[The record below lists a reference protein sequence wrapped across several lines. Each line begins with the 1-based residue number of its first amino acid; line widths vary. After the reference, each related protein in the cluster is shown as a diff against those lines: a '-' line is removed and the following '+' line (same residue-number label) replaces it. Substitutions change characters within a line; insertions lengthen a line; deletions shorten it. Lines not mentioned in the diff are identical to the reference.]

1 MAKLNDY
8 EQDQI
13 NADRELSVYKS
24 DEMIQKARFDLT
36 KQEQKSILYA
46 ISKIKPD
53 DTHLKEYDFDIKD
66 FYRLCGIEKDTYTVL
81 KGILEKLSDRGWW
94 LTMPD
99 GSESRV
105 RWFDVCRVN
114 KNSGT
119 VTIGFHKDMMPF
131 LLQVA
136 EQGKFFTSYNLKYV
150 LPMKSKH
157 SPRLYEIL
165 KSYQKNN
172 LHWFFDIDKLKKLM
186 GCESY
191 KNFTDFNRFVLKPA
205 VKEINEFSD
214 LSIVYKEQREG
225 RRVSR
230 VIFYMDGKTDKELL
244 ETWHHIQ
251 EDLDG
256 QVDLFDILMASKDD
270 VGAQFMKERGEL
282 HREERRQK
290 EEQKARIKSW
300 LDPEE

>member
-24 DEMIQKARFDLT
+24 DDMIQKARFDLS

-53 DTHLKEYDFDIKD
+53 DTHLKEYEFDIKD

-81 KGILEKLSDRGWW
+81 KDILEKLSDRGWW

-131 LLQVA
+131 LIQVA
-136 EQGKFFTSYNLKYV
+136 EQGKFFTSYNLKYI

-172 LHWFFDIDKLKKLM
+172 LHWFFEIDRLKKLM

-191 KNFTDFNRFVLKPA
+191 KNYKDFRLRVLEPA

-214 LSIVYKEQREG
+214 LRIVYKEQREG

-244 ETWHHIQ
+244 ETWNTIQ

-256 QVDLFDILMASKDD
+256 QMDLFDILMSSKDD
-270 VGAQFMKERGEL
+270 VGHQFLKERGEL
-282 HREERRQK
+282 HREEKRLK
-290 EEQKARIKSW
+290 EEGKANIKAW